1 VTHRVAAIDCGTN
14 SIRLL
19 IADLE
24 PKSQDSERVRGATD
38 PDHLA
43 RAPLTDLTREMRI
56 VRLGEGVDR
65 TGRLS
70 EAALDRT
77 MTALR
82 EYAELIAAAKP
93 KAIRMVA
100 TSATR
105 DASNSREF
113 TDRVM
118 DALGV
123 APEVI
128 SGDEEA
134 WLSFT
139 GATRE
144 LAGTPLAAEGSCP
157 PPYLVTDIGG
167 GSTEFVLGGPAGVD
181 GERSVNIGCVRLT
194 ERHLHGDPPAP
205 AEIMA
210 TVKDIDA
217 ALDQV
222 TAAVQLDRAQTLVGL
237 AGSVTTVAA
246 IALGLDRYIPE
257 RIHHSR
263 IPAEQVHEITGRLV
277 GMTRAGRAEIP
288 GMHPGRI
295 DVIAAGALILDRI
308 MARFGF
314 AEVLV
319 SEHDIL
325 DGIAWSLLPLTPPGP
340 RMVVALG
347 RL

>member
-19 IADLE
+19 IADIT
-24 PKSQDSERVRGATD
+24 PDSGDRQRDTERRRGASDT
-38 PDHLA
+38 A
-43 RAPLTDLTREMRI
+43 TQAPLADVTRQMRI

-70 EAALDRT
+70 PAALRRT
-77 MTALR
+77 MAALA
-82 EYAELIAAAKP
+82 EYAGLIAEARPA
-93 KAIRMVA
+93 AIRMVA

-105 DASNSREF
+105 DAANSQEF
-113 TDRVM
+113 TDRVR
-118 DALGV
+118 AILGV

-128 SGDEEA
+128 SGDDEA

-144 LAGTPLAAEGSCP
+144 LAGTPLATASVCP

-167 GSTEFVLGGPAGVD
+167 GSTEFILGGPGGAGASD
-181 GERSVNIGCVRLT
+181 GMSRDQLSAKSVNIGCVRMT
-194 ERHLHGDPPAP
+194 ERHLHGDPPLAP
-205 AEIMA
+205 EVSA
-210 TVKDIDA
+210 TAADIDA
-217 ALDQV
+217 ALELV
-222 TAAVQLDRAQTLVGL
+222 AEAVPAEKARTLVGL
-237 AGSVTTVAA
+237 AGSVTTVAG
-246 IALGLDRYIPE
+246 IALGLGEYDSA

-263 IPAEQVHEITGRLV
+263 VSAARVHEIAGELLA
-277 GMTRAGRAEIP
+277 MTRAERAAIP
-288 GMHPGRI
+288 VMHPGRV
-295 DVIAAGALILDRI
+295 DVIGAGALILDRI

-325 DGIAWSLLPLTPPGP
+325 DGIAWSLV
-340 RMVVALG
+340 R
-347 RL
+347 

>member
-1 VTHRVAAIDCGTN
+1 VTTRVAAIDCGTN

-19 IADLE
+19 IADIT
-24 PKSQDSERVRGATD
+24 PKADNPERVPGATD
-38 PDHLA
+38 PA
-43 RAPLTDLTREMRI
+43 RQAAPLADVRREMRI

-82 EYAELIAAAKP
+82 EYAGMIAEAGPMAV
-93 KAIRMVA
+93 RMVA

-105 DASNSREF
+105 DAANAREF
-113 TDRVM
+113 TDRVR
-118 DALGV
+118 DILGIE
-123 APEVI
+123 PEVI
-128 SGDEEA
+128 SGEEEA

-144 LAGTPLAAEGSCP
+144 LAGTGLAADCA

-167 GSTEFVLGGPAGVD
+167 GSTEFILGGPGGIE

-194 ERHLHGDPPAP
+194 ERHLHSDPPAQEEVL
-205 AEIMA
+205 AAI
-210 TVKDIDA
+210 VDIEA

-222 TAAVQLDRAQTLVGL
+222 ADAIEVAKARTLTGL
-237 AGSVTTVAA
+237 AGSVTTVGA
-246 IALGLDRYIPE
+246 IALGLDAYDSA
-257 RIHHSR
+257 RIHHAR
-263 IPAEQVHEITGRLV
+263 IPAERVNEIAVDLLA
-277 GMTRAGRAEIP
+277 MTHADRAAIAV
-288 GMHPGRI
+288 MHPGRV
-295 DVIAAGALILDRI
+295 DVIGAGALILDRI

-325 DGIAWSLLPLTPPGP
+325 DGIAWSL
-340 RMVVALG
+340 VA
-347 RL
+347 